1 MRRWQPRRWATR
13 AARCRWRRRWL
24 AAGTHFAKAGA
35 RAAINTSP
43 EPVTNVT
50 TSLGEDALFAGG
62 LWMLLQEPLWFLVAL
77 GVFVVL
83 AVALIV
89 MLWRFLRRVFR
100 PRLRPARPELPAP

>member
-1 MRRWQPRRWATR
+1 MGDQSGAMQV
-13 AARCRWRRRWL
+13 AAALAGGTL

-83 AVALIV
+83 AGALIV

-100 PRLRPARPELPAP
+100 PRLRPARPEVPAP